1 MRALHLARLDKVRP
15 VVVLTRDF
23 MVPHL
28 ARVTVAPII
37 GTIRGL
43 PTEVPVGARDGLD
56 HDGVVSCDNI
66 QTVRKSDLGRHIGY
80 FHPDQESELT
90 DAVRRAFDLS

>member
-15 VVVLTRDF
+15 VVVLTREF

-28 ARVTVAPII
+28 TRITVAPI
-37 GTIRGL
+37 TSTVRGL
-43 PTEVPVGARDGLD
+43 PTEVPVGARNGLD

-66 QTVRKSDLGRHIGY
+66 QTVEKSDLGRHIGY
-80 FHPDQESELT
+80 FQPDQESELT